1 MARYSRHLA
10 LREIGVAGQARL
22 KAAKVLVIGA
32 GGLGSPSLLYLAA
45 AGAGTIGIVDFDVVD
60 ISNLQR
66 QLLFDT
72 ASVGEPKAD
81 AAARRLRALNP
92 GIDVIAHRT
101 ERRASNVIG
110 IFADYDVV
118 LDGTDRFGT
127 RYLVNDACVILGLPL
142 VSAAIHH
149 FEGQA
154 LTCIPGR
161 GPCYRCLFPEPPADA
176 PVPNCAQAG
185 VLGVLPGVLGTIQAT
200 EAIKIITGIGE
211 PLIGRLLT
219 YDALEM
225 RFDEFRF
232 ARRSLSA
239 AVAAAASL
247 HALSHRAQ
255 ASSPRRTSKVACWRG
270 RRRWMPPCS
279 SSECGN
285 GALRCCL
292 FSSPD
297 TCRIRRLDAISSS
310 GQREHAMA
318 IRIFKRFFDTT
329 AQVLDDIKTTGFWP
343 TTLIAPASPELP
355 LHWHDCEVHTYV
367 IAGSTWTL
375 DGVTGERVAMEPGD
389 KLVIPAGVLH
399 AEGDTPAPVTYIVA
413 LPEPRPFGEFLTLLP
428 PETAPTLTG

>member
-1 MARYSRHLA
+1 MSLSPAEVARYSRHLA
-10 LREIGVAGQARL
+10 LHEIGVAGQTRL

-45 AGAGTIGIVDFDVVD
+45 AGVGTIGIVDFDIVD

-72 ASVGEPKAD
+72 AGVGEPKAD

-92 GIDVIAHRT
+92 GIDVIAHRL
-101 ERRASNVIG
+101 ELRASNVMG

-142 VSAAIHH
+142 VSAAIHR

-154 LTCIPGR
+154 LSCIPGR

-176 PVPNCAQAG
+176 LVPNCAQAG

-225 RFDEFRF
+225 RFDEFPF
-232 ARRSLSA
+232 ARREDCAVCGHRCRHLCA
-239 AVAAAASL
+239 AGCAGILQRRDTGNGSPPVGAATAGAARRCVAGA
-247 HALSHRAQ
+247 
-255 ASSPRRTSKVACWRG
+255 
-270 RRRWMPPCS
+270 RRR
-279 SSECGN
+279 
-285 GALRCCL
+285 AR
-292 FSSPD
+292 
-297 TCRIRRLDAISSS
+297 A
-310 GQREHAMA
+310 A
-318 IRIFKRFFDTT
+318 
-329 AQVLDDIKTTGFWP
+329 
-343 TTLIAPASPELP
+343 
-355 LHWHDCEVHTYV
+355 
-367 IAGSTWTL
+367 
-375 DGVTGERVAMEPGD
+375 
-389 KLVIPAGVLH
+389 
-399 AEGDTPAPVTYIVA
+399 
-413 LPEPRPFGEFLTLLP
+413 
-428 PETAPTLTG
+428 

>member
-1 MARYSRHLA
+1 VSLSPAEVARYSRHLA
-10 LREIGVAGQARL
+10 LHEIGVTGQTRL

-45 AGAGTIGIVDFDVVD
+45 AGVGTIGIVDFDVVD

-92 GIDVIAHRT
+92 GIDVIAHPL
-101 ERRASNVIG
+101 ELRASNVMG

-142 VSAAIHH
+142 VSAAIHR

-176 PVPNCAQAG
+176 LVPNCAQAG

-225 RFDEFRF
+225 RFDEFPF
-232 ARRSLSA
+232 ARREDCAVCGTDPAISAPQDAPEPCSVGIPETIRRLSA
-239 AVAAAASL
+239 RQL
-247 HALSHRAQ
+247 HALRDD
-255 ASSPRRTSKVACWRG
+255 ASLVLVDVREPHEFAAG
-270 RRRWMPPCS
+270 FLP
-279 SSECGN
+279 
-285 GALRCCL
+285 GALNIPL
-292 FSSPD
+292 PQLAD
-297 TCRIRRLDAISSS
+297 RL
-310 GQREHAMA
+310 
-318 IRIFKRFFDTT
+318 
-329 AQVLDDIKTTGFWP
+329 L
-343 TTLIAPASPELP
+343 ELP
-355 LHWHDCEVHTYV
+355 RLRTPVFVCRSGSRSLAACAVASRAGIQSPAHLEGGLLAWAQEVDDSLFV
-367 IAGSTWTL
+367 
-375 DGVTGERVAMEPGD
+375 V
-389 KLVIPAGVLH
+389 
-399 AEGDTPAPVTYIVA
+399 
-413 LPEPRPFGEFLTLLP
+413 
-428 PETAPTLTG
+428 